1 MKKNVVL
8 IGFMGSGKSSV
19 GRQLAHRLAY
29 RFVDTDQM
37 IEQKA
42 GKSISM
48 IMEEGG
54 EKAFRR
60 MEQELLETLKDMP
73 EKNVISTGGGLPI
86 AEGNADILKQAGFV
100 IYLRTRP
107 ETVLERLSGDTQR
120 PLLAGPD
127 KEKKIRGLLEYREPI
142 YEYACHMA
150 VDTDKK
156 GLLELSE
163 EIARNYS
170 YFQRKK

>member
-19 GRQLAHRLAY
+19 GRQLAQRLAY

-42 GKSISM
+42 GKSISE
-48 IMEEGG
+48 IMKEGG
-54 EKAFRR
+54 EAAFRR
-60 MEQELLETLKDMP
+60 MEQELLAALP
-73 EKNVISTGGGLPI
+73 ELPERNVISTGGGLPI

-100 IYLRTRP
+100 IYLRTQP
-107 ETVLERLSGDTQR
+107 ETILYRLSGDTQR

-127 KEKKIRGLLEYREPI
+127 KETKVRELLEYREPI

-150 VDTDKK
+150 IDTDKK
-156 GLLELSE
+156 SLMELSD

-170 YFQRKK
+170 YFQKKR